1 MLERNWK
8 VRFFPIWVGQQ
19 FSLFGSAIAQF
30 ALVWWLTQKTGSAT
44 VLATASLVAML
55 PQIVLGP
62 FAGALV
68 DRWNRKRVMII
79 ADSFIALVSF
89 ALALLFWAGKTEVWH
104 IFLVKILRALGG
116 AFHWT
121 AWAASISLMVPKEHL
136 TRISGLNQTLQGVRN
151 ILTPPLAAFL
161 LYLLPISGILMID
174 VLTAFLAVAPL
185 LVVFVPQPKMEGK
198 RPPYLRELHEG
209 FRYVWNWHGLFYLLL
224 GATLLNALLNPA
236 FTLLPLLVSKHF
248 GKGALELGT
257 LQAAFG
263 FGVIGGGLILSIWGG
278 FKRRIYTS
286 FLGMLGMGIGVLFL
300 GLVPG
305 WLFWG
310 AVGAM
315 AFIGIMSSITNGP
328 LVAILQAA
336 VAPEMQGRVF
346 SISDTLAGGAS
357 PLGLAI
363 AGPVADLWGIQVWFI
378 LGGIS
383 LLLMGAA
390 GFFIPAVIR
399 IEEGPKT
406 EPSRDLSSPPP
417 PG

>member
-1 MLERNWK
+1 MGNWK
-8 VRFFPIWVGQQ
+8 ARFFPIWVGQQ

-44 VLATASLVAML
+44 VLATASLVAIL
-55 PQIVLGP
+55 PQILLGP

-89 ALALLFWAGKTEVWH
+89 ILALLFWAGKAEVWH
-104 IFLVKILRALGG
+104 IFLVQVFRALGG
-116 AFHWT
+116 AFHWPALT
-121 AWAASISLMVPKEHL
+121 ASISLMVPKEHL

-151 ILTPPLAAFL
+151 IVTPPLAAFL
-161 LYLLPISGILMID
+161 LSLLPIPGILMID
-174 VLTAFLAVAPL
+174 VVTAFLAVAPL
-185 LVVFVPQPKMEGK
+185 LFVFVPQPRQEGM
-198 RPPYLRELHEG
+198 RPSYFRELRAG
-209 FRYVWNWHGLFYLLL
+209 FRYVWNWRGLFYLFL

-236 FTLLPLLVSKHF
+236 FSLLPLLVSKYF

-263 FGVIGGGLILSIWGG
+263 FGVIAGGLILSVWGG

-300 GLVPG
+300 GLVPRQ
-305 WLFWG
+305 LFLG

-315 AFIGIMSSITNGP
+315 ALAGIMNPITNGP
-328 LVAILQAA
+328 LMAILQAA

-346 SISDTLAGGAS
+346 SILETLASGAS

-363 AGPVADLWGIQVWFI
+363 AGPVADLFGIQIWFI
-378 LGGIS
+378 LGGMS
-383 LLLMGAA
+383 LLLMGAV
-390 GFFIPAVIR
+390 GFFIPPLVH
-399 IEEGPKT
+399 IEEGPKA
-406 EPSRDLSSPPP
+406 ELSRDLSSPSSPR
-417 PG
+417 